1 MSGGRLQSVMTLV
14 AVATTACGPA
24 PAPSA
29 PRPLISNSAD
39 EPGPR
44 RAHSTG
50 ALCDAIAA
58 AVDVAPDFG
67 QLAVDPEPGESYDLP
82 STVEVADAEVTVQT
96 TGIPDLTINFASG
109 GVELFEQL
117 RPEFERCG
125 VFADGWDLETTIE
138 DDEHDLTYRRSGG
151 GARTLVAWM
160 RVMSG
165 GNVMICVHEA

>member
-1 MSGGRLQSVMTLV
+1 
-14 AVATTACGPA
+14 
-24 PAPSA
+24 
-29 PRPLISNSAD
+29 
-39 EPGPR
+39 
-44 RAHSTG
+44 
-50 ALCDAIAA
+50 
-58 AVDVAPDFG
+58 
-67 QLAVDPEPGESYDLP
+67 
-82 STVEVADAEVTVQT
+82 VEVADAEVTVQT